1 MRTLSV
7 AFTLVSIVIFISSC
21 QKEISWE
28 TSGRLN
34 SDSTFLS
41 KIIYLDTTL
50 PAGQDTLYVI
60 VYEYDAQDRLIKI
73 TEYLNDNGVIDSYY
87 TNFRYAGNDTLPLIM
102 KSTGTFY
109 DSSINYYRYSNGLI
123 AFDSLVNYDGI
134 NNSVSTEKVISV
146 MPIGSDRF
154 LYKEVHPPHII
165 PGFPAGSGSVDS
177 TIFSRTVANGNL
189 VDGIDSLWSDGIYV
203 DKKVIH
209 YDFDQKKSPF
219 KKVSFWYNGYYSEAS
234 LGIAWGV
241 GNNPLFVSETWGHI
255 GQFTTSV
262 NYDYNADGYPV
273 IARLQMTGPLSLP
286 DYNKLAFVY
295 VKL

>member
-7 AFTLVSIVIFISSC
+7 AFIFVSVIVFISSC

-28 TSGRLN
+28 TNGRLN

-41 KIIYLDTTL
+41 KIIYLDTTR
-50 PAGQDTLYVI
+50 PAGQDTLTVI
-60 VYEYDAQDRLIKI
+60 LYEYDAQDRLLKI
-73 TEYLNDNGVIDSYY
+73 TEFNNYNGVIDTYY
-87 TNFRYAGNDTLPLIM
+87 TYFRYAGNDTLPVTM
-102 KSTGTFY
+102 KNTGSSY
-109 DSSINYYRYSNGLI
+109 DSSINYFRYSNG
-123 AFDSLVNYDGI
+123 FVVYDSLVNYDGI

-146 MPIGSDRF
+146 MPLGSGRF
-154 LYKEVHPPHII
+154 LYKEVRPPHII
-165 PGFPAGSGSVDS
+165 PGFPPTSGSVDS

-189 VDGIDSLWSDGIYV
+189 IDGIDSIWSDRTYV

-219 KKVSFWYNGYYSEAS
+219 KKVSFWYNGYYTEAS

-241 GNNPLFVSETWGHI
+241 GNNPLFVSESWGGI
-255 GQFTTSV
+255 GQFTTSIS
-262 NYDYNADGYPV
+262 YDYNADEYPV
-273 IARLQMTGPLSLP
+273 IARIQMTGPWSLP

-295 VKL
+295 EKR